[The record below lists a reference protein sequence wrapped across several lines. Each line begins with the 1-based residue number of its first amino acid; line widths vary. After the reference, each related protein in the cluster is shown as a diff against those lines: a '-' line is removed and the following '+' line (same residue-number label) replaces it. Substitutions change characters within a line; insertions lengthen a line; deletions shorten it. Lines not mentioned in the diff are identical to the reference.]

1 MLGVKLISI
10 NSERGLIKF
19 AQRRDRDSATSL
31 SRPIV
36 QMRPARI
43 LGRLVIVN
51 AVDISGA
58 QERIRDTHYGQNYLY
73 MRIVIKEGGHPLLV
87 IVCLARPPS
96 SPLLIGLWWLLL
108 SEPRGCRTLLMGPA
122 YMILCCHP
130 AVLCLLL
137 LQATLFHRN
146 SLFS

>member
-36 QMRPARI
+36 LMRPARI

-58 QERIRDTHYGQNYLY
+58 QERIRDTHYGHKN
-73 MRIVIKEGGHPLLV
+73 
-87 IVCLARPPS
+87 
-96 SPLLIGLWWLLL
+96 
-108 SEPRGCRTLLMGPA
+108 
-122 YMILCCHP
+122 
-130 AVLCLLL
+130 
-137 LQATLFHRN
+137 
-146 SLFS
+146 